1 MRRWIAPIAAV
12 FALAAGA
19 ARAESDAFKDWAV
32 VCDNTR
38 VCSAFGFSPEGD
50 DVTAFLRLDRDAE
63 ADAPVVLTLSVYVD
77 AAAVYRLSVD
87 GQPLPGLEAVKAP
100 YEKGGYATAP
110 FTPAQTASL
119 LAAFRNGSALTLSE
133 KGKPVATVSLA
144 GSAAALRWLDDRQK
158 RAGTV
163 TALLATGPKPA
174 SAVPAPPAPPRLKVA
189 PKASQAGLPAK
200 LPEAVRRASSEDE
213 ETDKRMAALG
223 FEPIVARLAPGV
235 ILWAPACSAG
245 AYNIIYCFF
254 LTDEKGG
261 SLRPATF
268 AGQTGEGSH
277 MLMNAD
283 FDPESQTLSNF
294 DKGRGLADCGAET
307 EWVWD
312 GKMFQL
318 AEQTLMP
325 ECRGVMVGEWPLSF
339 RSQR

>member
-12 FALAAGA
+12 FALTAGA

-38 VCSAFGFSPEGD
+38 VCSAFGFSPEGEE
-50 DVTAFLRLDRDAE
+50 VTAFLRLDRDAG
-63 ADAPVVLTLSVYVD
+63 ANAPPVMTLSVYVD
-77 AAAVYRLSVD
+77 APAVYRLTVD
-87 GQPLPGLEAVKAP
+87 GQRLPGLDAVQAP
-100 YEKGGYATAP
+100 HEKGGYATAP
-110 FTPAQTASL
+110 FTPAQMATL
-119 LAAFRNGSALTLSE
+119 LAAFRNGSALTLSV
-133 KGKPVATVSLA
+133 KDKTVATVSLA

-174 SAVPAPPAPPRLKVA
+174 SAVPAPPAPPRMRVA
-189 PKASQAGLPAK
+189 PKVSQAGLPSK
-200 LPEAVRRASSEDE
+200 LPEAVRRAASEDE
-213 ETDKRMAALG
+213 ETDKRMASLG

-261 SLRPATF
+261 SVRPASF
-268 AGQTGEGSH
+268 AGQTGEDAH

-294 DKGRGLADCGAET
+294 DKGRGLADCGAST
-307 EWVWD
+307 DWIWD
-312 GKMFQL
+312 GTMFQI
-318 AEQTLMP
+318 ADQVFMP
-325 ECRGVMVGEWPLSF
+325 ECRGVMADEWPVSF